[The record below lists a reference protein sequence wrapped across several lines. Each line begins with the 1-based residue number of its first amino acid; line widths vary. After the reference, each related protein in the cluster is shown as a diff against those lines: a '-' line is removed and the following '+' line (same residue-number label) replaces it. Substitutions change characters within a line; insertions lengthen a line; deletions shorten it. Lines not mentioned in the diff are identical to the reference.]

1 MKSTD
6 TLIYSKYHRCIC
18 IIRFIRFIADI
29 WNELKFKDSSNFKK
43 QKFTKIYPYFKINNL
58 QNDLILPY
66 SRLKNSIHLYFG
78 FDQVERNRTE
88 ELWLIVLQIA

>member
-29 WNELKFKDSSNFKK
+29 WNELKFRVAVILKNKNL
-43 QKFTKIYPYFKINNL
+43 QKFIPT
-58 QNDLILPY
+58 
-66 SRLKNSIHLYFG
+66 LK
-78 FDQVERNRTE
+78 
-88 ELWLIVLQIA
+88 